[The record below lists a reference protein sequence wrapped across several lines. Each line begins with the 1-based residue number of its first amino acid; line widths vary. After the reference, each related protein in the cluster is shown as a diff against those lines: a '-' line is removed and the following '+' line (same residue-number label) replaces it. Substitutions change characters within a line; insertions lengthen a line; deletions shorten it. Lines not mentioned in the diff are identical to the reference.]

1 MSNQNEQFKPIQA
14 MTTAEF
20 TATATANLNKVS
32 TSELMV
38 EVQRLT
44 LDFSDAAQ
52 MVWDVAMNILM
63 ERLPETEYINFCNS
77 L

>member
-1 MSNQNEQFKPIQA
+1 

-44 LDFSDAAQ
+44 SDFSDAAQ